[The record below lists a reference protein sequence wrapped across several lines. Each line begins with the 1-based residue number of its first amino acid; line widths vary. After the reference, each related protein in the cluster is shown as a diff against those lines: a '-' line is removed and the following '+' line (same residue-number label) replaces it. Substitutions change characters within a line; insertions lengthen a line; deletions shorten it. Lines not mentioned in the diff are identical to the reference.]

1 MPTWIERFMPP
12 SPLARRLSSQSIL
25 FAIGQGAFLTGSAV
39 FFTHIVGLTAAQVG
53 LGLTIAGLVSF
64 AFAVPLG
71 RFADKVGTKRLWA
84 VTSFIDAGLFLVW
97 PWLEGFS
104 QFVAMVVVLE
114 VVGTAGYTAFGAY
127 SLNVFAREDRV
138 RSQAFMRSALNIGFT
153 IGALIGG
160 LALATN
166 SDTVIR
172 WMPVLPA
179 VILFVNAFLIT
190 RLPDAH
196 GEVEVS
202 SDVEALVDSPK
213 RTSVLRNRGY
223 LAMSF
228 FDGILGTNQVLLNVV
243 IPLWL
248 VQETDAPRVLLAWL
262 FGTNTVLAVLL
273 QVPASRGSETVNG
286 ALRAARISTGFMVL
300 SCFIVMVTHD
310 TIGWTTILL
319 VWIGHVTVTGRRA
332 VRVGRPLGPHLR
344 AVRARPSGRVPGRDA
359 RRWHPRLG
367 VGACLFTFLAME
379 WGTTGWL
386 TIAAIVVVAG
396 IGIHPAA
403 RAAERYLATRTAR
416 DRRPACLNPSS

>member
-1 MPTWIERFMPP
+1 M
-12 SPLARRLSSQSIL
+12 
-25 FAIGQGAFLTGSAV
+25 
-39 FFTHIVGLTAAQVG
+39 
-53 LGLTIAGLVSF
+53 
-64 AFAVPLG
+64 PLG

-84 VTSFIDAGLFLVW
+84 VSSFIDAGLFLVW
-97 PWLEGFS
+97 PWLEGFT

-127 SLNVFAREDRV
+127 TLNVFPREDRV

-179 VILFVNAFLIT
+179 VILVVNALLIT

-196 GEVEVS
+196 GEVDAS

-300 SCFIVMVTHD
+300 SCFVVMVTHD

-319 VWIGHVTVTGRRA
+319 VWLGHVTVTGAELFQSAGHWGLTSELSEPARRA
-332 VRVGRPLGPHLR
+332 EYQGAGHVGGTLGSVWAP
-344 AVRARPSGRVPGRDA
+344 A
-359 RRWHPRLG
+359 
-367 VGACLFTFLAME
+367 LFTFLAME

-386 TIAAIVVVAG
+386 VIAGIVVVAG

-403 RAAERYLATRTAR
+403 RAAERYLATRTTRAA
-416 DRRPACLNPSS
+416 DQPA